1 MRKIAIVIGSL
12 SQNSLHRQLVNEIL
26 KSKPQ
31 DVEIEEVKIDD
42 LPLYTQDLDD
52 QNVAAYERV
61 RAQLK
66 RADAVLIASPEHNRS
81 IPAAMK
87 NLIDVATRPFGQ
99 NLWTAKKVAILT
111 ASPGV
116 YGGINS
122 GLDLRKVLGFCGAE
136 LLTQPEVYLS
146 RASSEIDE
154 RTAGFLA
161 KFAEVFFKWAE

>member
-87 NLIDVATRPFGQ
+87 NLIDVATHPFGQ

>member
-122 GLDLRKVLGFCGAE
+122 GLDLRNVLGFCGAE